1 MLLVFLQ
8 FHNQFIMKKHI
19 VVCFFLVIFFSKNYG
34 QGKIDKAEESLKKNE
49 RTEKT
54 SSNKS
59 SKSFYTSNIT
69 DFEGHFLTH
78 LVGGLFIQLFAYTA
92 YGIVIESPFEMA
104 HKANKA
110 VLTPY
115 PYKNSNRGNYSYE
128 WNDDSE
134 IFTTTIS
141 NLFVF
146 ENNKVYGNHLNM
158 DMRFL
163 KRIGLELD
171 YLQLWEENPNF
182 GNNALAIYT
191 VLAKYNR
198 VRTEKFNAWWGLGT
212 AYIDGDIDQLGF
224 TYALGAELFFI
235 KPFSIESNFN
245 QTFINGNAINKF
257 NALLNYHKKHYE
269 VSLGYENLKLGDIS
283 FSNFATGFGISF

>member
-1 MLLVFLQ
+1 MIHISLQ
-8 FHNQFIMKKHI
+8 FHNQLTMKKH
-19 VVCFFLVIFFSKNYG
+19 VFVLFFLVLFFSKNYG
-34 QGKIDKAEESLKKNE
+34 QGKIDKAEESLKK
-49 RTEKT
+49 TEKI
-54 SSNKS
+54 SSNES
-59 SKSFYTSNIT
+59 SKSIYNSNIT
-69 DFEGHFLTH
+69 DFESNILTK
-78 LVGGLFIQLFAYTA
+78 LVGNLFIQLFAYTA
-92 YGIVIESPFEMA
+92 YGIVIESPFEMD
-104 HKANKA
+104 NKSNSA

-115 PYKNSNRGNYSYE
+115 PYKNSNTGNYSYK

-141 NLFVF
+141 NQFVF
-146 ENNKVYGNHLNM
+146 ENNKVYGNHLNV

-171 YLQLWEENPNF
+171 YLQLWEENTNF

-198 VRTEKFNAWWGLGT
+198 IRTEKFNAWWGLGT
-212 AYIDGDIDQLGF
+212 AYVDGDVNELGF

-235 KPFSIESNFN
+235 KPFSIESSFN

-257 NALLNYHKKHYE
+257 NALLNYHKKHYKF
-269 VSLGYENLKLGDIS
+269 SIGYENLKLGDIS
-283 FSNFATGFGISF
+283 FSNFATGFGVSF